1 MGECIQE
8 QVLALWPKN
17 LVGSVL
23 LLNTYATAGNW
34 DLCESVEL
42 QRIWNR
48 CEENRWIQSQLDLS
62 V

>member
-1 MGECIQE
+1 MYKEFFPGKCINRKLVMGECIQE

-42 QRIWNR
+42 QRI
-48 CEENRWIQSQLDLS
+48 
-62 V
+62 

>member
-42 QRIWNR
+42 QRI
-48 CEENRWIQSQLDLS
+48 
-62 V
+62 